1 MNANPLTWL
10 EGRSWKTTPAKYV
23 LRTALL
29 SLPFAYGVTLF
40 GVSFAGGFA
49 LASTIIAC
57 HIVSVVEPR
66 AWAAE
71 VAVGRRGA
79 LNHWLSVGSGAA
91 PFLLVAV
98 AWAVVLL

>member
-1 MNANPLTWL
+1 M
-10 EGRSWKTTPAKYV
+10 
-23 LRTALL
+23 L
-29 SLPFAYGVTLF
+29 SLPFAYGVALF

-57 HIVSVVEPR
+57 HIVSIVEPR

-71 VAVGRRGA
+71 VDVGRKGT
-79 LNHWLSVGSGAA
+79 LNHWLSVGSSAA
-91 PFLLVAV
+91 SFLPMAV